1 MKEIDDYE
9 KDLASIRSM
18 MERSVKFVSLSGLSG
33 VLSGAYALAGSIGAY
48 FILYYPNSPFD
59 FHFYY
64 ADEKSM
70 IGKLLLVAIGVL
82 SLSLST
88 GYFMS
93 LQKAKKL
100 GVSIW
105 NPASKQLFTDLLLP
119 LTSGGL
125 LMTILI
131 AQGYYGIAA
140 PSCLVFYG
148 LALIQGSRSTFKE
161 VMYLGLTEIAI
172 GLACAIFPGYGLIFW
187 AAGFGVMHILY
198 GALMY
203 IRYDR

>member
-9 KDLASIRSM
+9 KDLACIRSM

-59 FHFYY
+59 FRFYY
-64 ADEKSM
+64 ADEKSV

-187 AAGFGVMHILY
+187 ATGFGVMHILY